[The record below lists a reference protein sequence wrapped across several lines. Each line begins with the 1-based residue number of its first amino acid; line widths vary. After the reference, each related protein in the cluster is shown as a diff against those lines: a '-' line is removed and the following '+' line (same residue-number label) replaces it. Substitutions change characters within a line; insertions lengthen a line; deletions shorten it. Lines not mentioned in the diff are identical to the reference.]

1 MRTDG
6 GKDRGFTAHTT
17 FIMIITIIKEKSMVI
32 IEQSPLVLQEGM
44 RYEKRD

>member
-17 FIMIITIIKEKSMVI
+17 FIIIIKEKSMVI